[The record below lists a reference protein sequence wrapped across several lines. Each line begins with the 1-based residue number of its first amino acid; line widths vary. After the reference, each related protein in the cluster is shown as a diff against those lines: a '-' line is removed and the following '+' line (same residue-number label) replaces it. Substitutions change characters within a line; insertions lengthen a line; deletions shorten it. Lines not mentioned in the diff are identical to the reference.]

1 MNSPSRAAF
10 NKSTEGVN
18 LEGELEF
25 ALVIS
30 GHSLV
35 SFQLVLH
42 FSYPDVIYYTHF
54 NLLFFGN
61 VTYVACF
68 DKLSS
73 SNILKFKQYLFI
85 RMEIYEK
92 NNRQDIKNM

>member
-1 MNSPSRAAF
+1 LLEYARFRCCVTYRFANGIADMNSPSRAAF

-35 SFQLVLH
+35 SFQFVLH
-42 FSYPDVIYYTHF
+42 FSNPDVIYYTRF
-54 NLLFFGN
+54 NLLFLVMLHTFHAS
-61 VTYVACF
+61 T
-68 DKLSS
+68 S
-73 SNILKFKQYLFI
+73 
-85 RMEIYEK
+85 
-92 NNRQDIKNM
+92 